1 MAKLSLKG
9 HSKHA
14 RSPNLNTIMMIE
26 DILKQ
31 NSLVPISLPELKR
44 KLPKQVMHQ
53 TLKVVIH
60 YLWKSGKVIHTPN
73 GIQWSHVEPEH
84 VRQYDTPS
92 YIG

>member
-1 MAKLSLKG
+1 MTKNSLKD

-14 RSPNLNTIMMIE
+14 RSPNLNTIMMVE

-31 NSLVPISLPELKR
+31 SYQPLSMPELKK

-53 TLKVVIH
+53 TLKVVLH
-60 YLWKSGKVIHTPN
+60 YLWKSGKITHTPN

-84 VRQYDTPS
+84 TKQPEYAS